1 MITEALGAL
10 IIIGALLVLVVRYLS
25 KKPQEKIAAEEMRVS
40 TDTLKAELT
49 RSGDE
54 IIKRMGAHIEK
65 LENLL
70 RVTEDKTSRLETRL
84 SEYERLEAKLDLR
97 IDMLERELTEAR
109 EITREL
115 TVARTA
121 PAPTPAPLNIE
132 PKTVNAISDSAEEN
146 KNIDFA
152 SVLEKSMQQDDTKN
166 QTANLVTADDH
177 IEDDMN
183 DDNISEDIISNAA
196 SNVSASNTENKNLEG
211 SSQQAAKARALLLSG
226 YSIEDTAR
234 ETGLGKGA
242 IELLRQ
248 MNKKEIEG

>member
-25 KKPQEKIAAEEMRVS
+25 KKPQETIAAEEMRVS
-40 TDTLKAELT
+40 TDTLKAELA

-54 IIKRMGAHIEK
+54 IIKRMGAHIEQ

-84 SEYERLEAKLDLR
+84 SEYERLEAKLDSR
-97 IDMLERELTEAR
+97 IDMLERELAEAR

-121 PAPTPAPLNIE
+121 PAPVPAPIPLNDE
-132 PKTVNAISDSAEEN
+132 PKTVNEN

-152 SVLEKSMQQDDTKN
+152 SVLEKSMEQEDT
-166 QTANLVTADDH
+166 DDH
-177 IEDDMN
+177 IEN
-183 DDNISEDIISNAA
+183 DVASDEASEEIPAA
-196 SNVSASNTENKNLEG
+196 SVVNTASTVSRENKDLEG
-211 SSQQAAKARALLLSG
+211 SARQAAKARALLLSG
-226 YSIEDTAR
+226 YSVEDTAR